1 MMFLEKSDFLTNEK
15 LVDGTI
21 KIIEGKVFEI
31 MKNDYLDCLLKTFE
45 YIMESL
51 RSHFNDSSYQR
62 FLQFNKD
69 SFLEIIHVELTHK
82 KNKTFP
88 SIEEFIPMRRKTA
101 GLNVCFTLTEIS
113 RNVNP
118 NIFNDKRVQTLIDLA
133 NDHVS
138 WVNDIYS
145 AKKEENIGL
154 TCNYVLV
161 AEKELNLN
169 RENANSYVFGEIE
182 KVIAKFNEIYQIIK
196 SEFNNKDLINF
207 VDGLIDW
214 MNGHVE
220 WYECTKRYAMSD
232 SSLDYSKSLELEC
245 YVDNFN

>member
-1 MMFLEKSDFLTNEK
+1 VLEKSDLLTNEK

-21 KIIEGKVFEI
+21 KIIEGKAFEI
-31 MKNDYLDCLLKTFE
+31 MENDYLDRLLKTFE
-45 YIMESL
+45 YIMKSL
-51 RSHFNDSSYQR
+51 RSHFNDSSYQK

-69 SFLEIIHVELTHK
+69 SFWETIHVELNHK

-88 SIEEFIPMRRKTA
+88 SIEEFISIRRKTS

-118 NIFNDKRVQTLIDLA
+118 NIFNDERVQTLIDLA

-145 AKKEENIGL
+145 AKKEEDICL

-169 RENANSYVFGEIE
+169 WESASGYVFGEIE
-182 KVIAKFNEIYQIIK
+182 KVIAKFNEIYQITK
-196 SEFNNKDLINF
+196 SESNNKDLINF
-207 VDGLIDW
+207 VTVWLIGWVVMLSD
-214 MNGHVE
+214 MNIQKDIQWVIIH
-220 WYECTKRYAMSD
+220 
-232 SSLDYSKSLELEC
+232 
-245 YVDNFN
+245 